1 MADQVVSSGASPS
14 GEGVEALA
22 RQYLAHFEA
31 HEIGPC
37 MEFFTEDSTVEFM
50 GQFRGLKDIEEWH
63 KARFAAGLKMVR
75 LDRVTASGN
84 EVVLEGAATSARL
97 RAWRIKSVN
106 GKVTARFD
114 GNKIKTLS
122 FAVRS

>member
-1 MADQVVSSGASPS
+1 MADQATPAES
-14 GEGVEALA
+14 VETLA
-22 RQYLAHFEA
+22 RRYLAHFEA
-31 HEIGPC
+31 HELQPC

-50 GQFRGLKDIEEWH
+50 GHFRGLKDIEEWH
-63 KARFAAGLKMVR
+63 KARFAADLKMIR

-97 RAWRIKSVN
+97 RAWRIKSIN
-106 GKVTARFD
+106 GKVTAQFD
-114 GNKIKTLS
+114 GSKIKTLI